1 LNVKEKCKINA
12 AIFCSKFNNSMREFY
27 RYSIFFLLLLVAKWL
42 PAQNITGTW
51 EGVMGNEYLM
61 VSVEQKG
68 NELCGYTYDHQLR
81 NKADHCIAAYVG
93 RYDSQRDVWYISGR
107 SFIEN
112 SGTHVFMRIIM
123 WQDRDLG
130 RNSLKAMVYTGSGMG
145 AFLGLGGEEIVLTK
159 ISGQPKKLPGGK
171 PDCFPKPVKPVTPPA
186 PVERP
191 KAVPP
196 KVIPAVPEST
206 KTKSAPLKPVLPK
219 PVPVKPAPAK
229 PQVKLIPKTDSVI
242 KVNPTPAPT
251 VVKPRTD
258 AELLRKMNERRQQQ
272 QSRLEVNVKRINLKV
287 YDNGV
292 VDNDTVSIFYNGKL
306 LLSHKRL
313 SEQAIELN
321 IDLDENTTEHT
332 ITMFAENLGG
342 IPPNTAVVIVTAGD
356 KRYELRSKASLEE
369 NAVLVFDYR
378 PRE

>member
-1 LNVKEKCKINA
+1 MKQ
-12 AIFCSKFNNSMREFY
+12 MY
-27 RYSIFFLLLLVAKWL
+27 RYSLVFVLLVAAKYL

-51 EGVMGNEYLM
+51 EGQMSNEYLL

-68 NELCGYTYDHQLR
+68 SELCGYTYDYQLR
-81 NKADHCIAAYVG
+81 NKTDHCIAAYVG
-93 RYDSQRDVWYISGR
+93 RYDAQRDIWYISGR

-123 WQDRDLG
+123 WQDKELG
-130 RNSLKAMVYTGSGMG
+130 KNSLRAVVYTGSGMG
-145 AFLGLGGEEIVLTK
+145 AFLGMGGDEIVLHK
-159 ISGQPKKLPGGK
+159 ISNTARKLPGGK
-171 PDCFPKPVKPVTPPA
+171 PDCFPKPEKPVKPVPQATTPKSPDPKTNAVTPKPVTPKPT
-186 PVERP
+186 
-191 KAVPP
+191 PP
-196 KVIPAVPEST
+196 KPQA
-206 KTKSAPLKPVLPK
+206 PK
-219 PVPVKPAPAK
+219 PVPVKPAPPK
-229 PQVKLIPKTDSVI
+229 PEVKLVPKTDSSR
-242 KVNPTPAPT
+242 KVNPPSPA
-251 VVKPRTD
+251 VVKPRPD
-258 AELLRKMNERRQQQ
+258 ADLLRKMNERKQQQ

-306 LLSHKRL
+306 LISHKRL

-321 IDLDENTTEHT
+321 IDLDENVTEHT

-342 IPPNTAVVIVTAGD
+342 IPPNTAVIVVTAGD

-378 PRE
+378 PKE